1 MRLFHVKNICY
12 IEAGDIS
19 IYRFFYKYFKIKI
32 NCNLNIVQRLDRHN
46 FVPSKPSKEN
56 TKNYMHLIEKGANF
70 NLTNENDY
78 KTEKEWHDRKTLYNT
93 IFTIYAEL
101 LIQYTI

>member
-1 MRLFHVKNICY
+1 
-12 IEAGDIS
+12 
-19 IYRFFYKYFKIKI
+19 
-32 NCNLNIVQRLDRHN
+32 
-46 FVPSKPSKEN
+46 
-56 TKNYMHLIEKGANF
+56 MHLIEKGANF

-93 IFTIYAEL
+93 IFTIFAEL